1 VAGRLAVASAAMAAA
16 QRGEAPHLLAEAGM
30 NFSNLKSGTL
40 AAAIKAGDRAVER
53 IVRDA
58 ARWVGVAAGSVVN
71 LLLPDVMVL
80 GGGMV
85 EAMPDI
91 FLEEVSRA
99 AREHVMPAFENTF
112 KVVVAGLGDDATA
125 LGAAAWAE
133 RVVLGAAE
141 RKS

>member
-1 VAGRLAVASAAMAAA
+1 
-16 QRGEAPHLLAEAGM
+16 
-30 NFSNLKSGTL
+30 
-40 AAAIKAGDRAVER
+40 
-53 IVRDA
+53 
-58 ARWVGVAAGSVVN
+58 
-71 LLLPDVMVL
+71 MVL